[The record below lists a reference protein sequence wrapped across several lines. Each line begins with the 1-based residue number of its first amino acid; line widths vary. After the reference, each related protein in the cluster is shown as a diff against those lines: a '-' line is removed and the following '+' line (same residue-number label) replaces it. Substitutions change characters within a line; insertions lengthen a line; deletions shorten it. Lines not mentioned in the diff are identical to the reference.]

1 MSQQNKRVERQKLIG
16 AERGVLEMIGERE
29 RKRESLEVFQW
40 ERERERERE
49 YVGVALVWQS
59 GFGSRTT

>member
-1 MSQQNKRVERQKLIG
+1 MSQQNKRVERQKVIG

-29 RKRESLEVFQW
+29 KEREFRRISVR

-49 YVGVALVWQS
+49 S
-59 GFGSRTT
+59 M

>member
-29 RKRESLEVFQW
+29 RKRESLEVFQ
-40 ERERERERE
+40 
-49 YVGVALVWQS
+49 
-59 GFGSRTT
+59 